1 MITDLQMDSGSPVR
15 DVATFVSLYL
25 VLSLPPFLLLN
36 RDLSAG
42 VVNIAL
48 AATVGA
54 TALVVVT
61 GLVVLSEGV
70 ERYTGF
76 LFGVT
81 DLYSVVVDLAF
92 LLAAVSWWLV
102 PELAVRLLSA
112 PELRFVLAAVIVCQ
126 VPMVLFLSAMT
137 VVGRA
142 QSPA

>member
-70 ERYTGF
+70 DVPSQDVRR
-76 LFGVT
+76 LF
-81 DLYSVVVDLAF
+81 DLAF